1 MKKFS
6 FSLSTLLKGIFS
18 ASMLL
23 FLLSCNMF
31 TLPYNGDEWQYR
43 HIKSVAKAGQTIDL
57 SFEGVFPFN
66 WDKAYIVED
75 ATIDREVLAEKL
87 GVEDDA
93 VASYERDVV
102 DARIIFLYQDIVVC
116 DFFYD
121 RYYLQFEPKDIFFT
135 NEDAAF
141 KVSKKGSALVL
152 THNPSVPPKTTD
164 LDLGNDNLLSFV

>member
-23 FLLSCNMF
+23 FLLSCTMF

-43 HIKSVAKAGQTIDL
+43 HIKSVAKPGQTIHL
-57 SFEGVFPFN
+57 SFEGIFPFN

-75 ATIDREVLAEKL
+75 ATIDSEDLAEKL
-87 GVEDDA
+87 GVADDA

-121 RYYLQFEPKDIFFT
+121 RYFLQFEPKDSFFT
-135 NEDAAF
+135 SEDDTF
-141 KVSKKGSALVL
+141 KVSKEGSALVL
-152 THNPSVPPKTTD
+152 THAPREAPKGWIRSSEE
-164 LDLGNDNLLSFV
+164 LCFRLP